1 MKVQRPHLPP
11 LNTAVHRLED
21 GMITLSGSL
30 LDERKDTHPSREE
43 GR

>member
-1 MKVQRPHLPP
+1 MKIRRPHLPP
-11 LNTAVHRLED
+11 LNSAVHCLED
-21 GMITLSGSL
+21 GMLPLPGSL